1 MALNPSPILRD
12 IAELPEITPAPVP
25 ILQVTGLHARDWAQP
40 SNCVDEFSAEPTG
53 CSSLKSMVADCK
65 SRGGLSGD
73 DIPAQSMLVNQTL
86 FTGCF
91 CQQDLLSHVVECQN
105 EHRLCIQDYLFDPE
119 FNRYR
124 EQWAS
129 FCSSASPSLSVTTPS
144 TVKVT
149 FKANTNTC
157 AYLSTACVRY
167 SRYINDCN
175 SQYEGTTYRELCYCQ
190 SHVQVVESL
199 CSINGGAICSS
210 KPVDLTRLWGY
221 DHCATFLGNEGTST
235 NGTWR
240 RTAGFTATGTS
251 LAPLVDYPLTYNSIA
266 TETRTSAPGGSTS
279 SKIQQSRRLI
289 CTILLI
295 TTAFGLASF

>member
-1 MALNPSPILRD
+1 MAVNASPILRD
-12 IAELPEITPAPVP
+12 IADLPNITPAPVP
-25 ILQVTGLHARDWAQP
+25 ILHITGLQARDWAQP

-53 CSSLKSMVADCK
+53 CSSLKSIVADCK
-65 SRGGLSGD
+65 SRGGLNGD
-73 DIPAQSMLVNQTL
+73 DIPSQSMLVNQTS

-91 CQQDLLSHVVECQN
+91 CQQDLLSHIVECQN

-129 FCSSASPSLSVTTPS
+129 FCSSAIPSLSVTTPS

-157 AYLSTACVRY
+157 AYLSTACARY
-167 SRYINDCN
+167 SRYVSDCN
-175 SQYEGTTYRELCYCQ
+175 SQYEVSTSRELCYCQ

-199 CSINGGAICSS
+199 CSINGRAICST

-221 DHCATFLGNEGTST
+221 DHCETFLGDVGTST

-240 RTAGFTATGTS
+240 RKAGFTATGTS

-266 TETRTSAPGGSTS
+266 IETHTTAPGGGGPSNN
-279 SKIQQSRRLI
+279 QLSRRLL
-289 CTILLI
+289 CTVLLI
-295 TTAFGLASF
+295 TTAFSLVGF